1 MFLWLQ
7 SDLQHFCP
15 VDHSLEAGCGNGLP
29 RDSVDLVEGVGFQD
43 PLIGCTNEDL
53 EPEGICT
60 LVPVELVRAKK
71 NDQYETCPVKLSSK
85 IGTGIGI

>member
-1 MFLWLQ
+1 MIHVSITWLTSIPSCYSHNSHVFLWLQ

-15 VDHSLEAGCGNGLP
+15 VDHSLEAGRGNGLP

-53 EPEGICT
+53 EP
-60 LVPVELVRAKK
+60 
-71 NDQYETCPVKLSSK
+71 
-85 IGTGIGI
+85 